1 MTSLSRI
8 VSAGIRMYATSV
20 FRIHHQGMAIKGQQ
34 AYLEC
39 CGRVICGFWAP
50 LSPSFICKA
59 YSFLKTKKKPSPLF
73 TTSPGGSGWCLGL
86 GRQRQRAL
94 YEGLPHFQSFPAALG
109 LGKDWKCALV
119 ICRRPK
125 EESTRT
131 CCLFPN
137 LCVCKSQCP
146 FSLLVL
152 CMEQVRLQH
161 AGKNF

>member
-8 VSAGIRMYATSV
+8 VSAGIRMYATSM
-20 FRIHHQGMAIKGQQ
+20 FRINHQGMAIKGQQ
-34 AYLEC
+34 ANLEC

-109 LGKDWKCALV
+109 VRWSSADDRRRKALGLVVSFPICAFV
-119 ICRRPK
+119 K
-125 EESTRT
+125 VNAHS
-131 CCLFPN
+131 LFLFCAWN
-137 LCVCKSQCP
+137 
-146 FSLLVL
+146 
-152 CMEQVRLQH
+152 R
-161 AGKNF
+161 